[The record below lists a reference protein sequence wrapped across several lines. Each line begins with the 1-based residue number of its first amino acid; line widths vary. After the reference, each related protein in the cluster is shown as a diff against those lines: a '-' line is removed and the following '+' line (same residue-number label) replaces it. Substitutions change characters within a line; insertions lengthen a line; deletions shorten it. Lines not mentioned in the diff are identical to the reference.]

1 MCEFVQSKSNYKI
14 LILFDIFSYCVS
26 LVFYNHG
33 TLSNWFYRVGEIMD
47 LQSEKYCSFN
57 SLI

>member
-26 LVFYNHG
+26 LVFCNHG